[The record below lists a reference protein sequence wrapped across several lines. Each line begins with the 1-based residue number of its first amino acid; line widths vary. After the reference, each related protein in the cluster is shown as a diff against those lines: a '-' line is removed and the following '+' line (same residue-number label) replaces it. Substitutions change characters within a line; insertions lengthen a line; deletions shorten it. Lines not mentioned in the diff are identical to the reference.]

1 MSGVSIALIIFASGF
16 AILFASLGFVVAAAM
31 IAALRSE
38 REERKE
44 SQKGEEK

>member
-16 AILFASLGFVVAAAM
+16 AMFFAALGFVVAAAM

-38 REERKE
+38 REERKG
-44 SQKGEEK
+44 SQRGEEK